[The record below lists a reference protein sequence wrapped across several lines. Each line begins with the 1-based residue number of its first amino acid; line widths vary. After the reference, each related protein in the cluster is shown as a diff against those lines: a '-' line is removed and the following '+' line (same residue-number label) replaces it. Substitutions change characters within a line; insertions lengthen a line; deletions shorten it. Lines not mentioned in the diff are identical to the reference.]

1 MCFCWASNV
10 ISILRRL
17 HVLPFNLYLETMVG
31 LKIHQIT
38 SVLCSKHSGFSGHW
52 NQNLRPLR
60 PSCSYCFLYMP
71 TMVPTPLSGM
81 FWSGNLPGPFLSLF
95 LAPLMDIP
103 YLISKAF
110 SNYSTENNNSL
121 PSWVFP
127 LLPLFLYSSP
137 CYLWLCLFP
146 SFLPALSPWP
156 YRRMRTSSKGQ
167 GFYLLNS
174 NLRLSPKWHT
184 K

>member
-1 MCFCWASNV
+1 MCFCWASNL

-17 HVLPFNLYLETMVG
+17 HVLPSNLYLAAMVG

-52 NQNLRPLR
+52 NQNLWPLH
-60 PSCSYCFLYMP
+60 PSCSYCSLYMP

-110 SNYSTENNNSL
+110 SNYSIENNNSL
-121 PSWVFP
+121 SSWVFP
-127 LLPLFLYSSP
+127 LLPLFCILFHGTCDFAYFLHFCLPSP
-137 CYLWLCLFP
+137 FDPTEECEQALKGRGFI
-146 SFLPALSPWP
+146 FLI
-156 YRRMRTSSKGQ
+156 Q
-167 GFYLLNS
+167 I
-174 NLRLSPKWHT
+174 
-184 K
+184 